1 VVQFA
6 TMFLTIF
13 SLFII
18 NIYGFEG
25 IDVDYTTA
33 IYRNNKLYVYE
44 PYDVDLDWAGLTIY
58 NLKDGLISDIETR
71 LINLTN
77 TNSAYTPQFLQLPET
92 LPDKR
97 SDELWMIGGISDQV
111 LRNNTIS
118 KDNWSCEIVNDS
130 ELEFNDD
137 FIPMPPFDNFP
148 KSGFSQTIVNNNNN
162 PELYIIGGLVY
173 SKELNTTL
181 ITNYFFKYE
190 FSTRRWSDLS
200 ETTKSILQPRAL
212 HRVVEVNN
220 SLILIGGIQNNKTL
234 DAKFEHTLPSNNET
248 TTSDINTI
256 YKFDLTYQK
265 WTNVETK
272 LNKDSNIYRNGT
284 AVGSSFDV
292 YKGKIISYTA
302 LANYEGEYFEP
313 QIGILDYNTW
323 EWEWH
328 DVKTEVGTDNSL
340 FLEYHNTLIIND
352 QLILVHGNF

>member
-1 VVQFA
+1 
-6 TMFLTIF
+6 MFLTII

-44 PYDVDLDWAGLTIY
+44 PYDVDLDWTGLTIY
-58 NLKDGLISDIETR
+58 NLKDGLISDIESR

-77 TNSAYTPQFLQLPET
+77 SNSAYAPQFLQLPET
-92 LPDKR
+92 LTDKR
-97 SDELWMIGGISDQV
+97 SNELWIIGGISDKE
-111 LRNNTIS
+111 LKNNTIS
-118 KDNWSCEIVNDS
+118 KENWSGEIINDS

-162 PELYIIGGLVY
+162 LELYIIGGLVY

-190 FSTRRWSDLS
+190 FSTRKWSDLS
-200 ETTKSILQPRAL
+200 EATKSILQPRYL
-212 HRVVEVNN
+212 HTVVEVDN
-220 SLILIGGIQNNKTL
+220 SLILVGGIQNNKTL
-234 DAKFEHTLPSNNET
+234 NGNFEHEVSVKDEVDV
-248 TTSDINTI
+248 SDINTI
-256 YKFDLTYQK
+256 FKFDLKDQK
-265 WTNVETK
+265 WTTVNTK
-272 LNKDSNIYRNGT
+272 LNKDPSIYRNGKVT
-284 AVGSSFDV
+284 GPSIDI
-292 YKGKIISYTA
+292 YDGKIVSYA
-302 LANYEGEYFEP
+302 SVYNYKDELFEP
-313 QIGILDYNTW
+313 QIGILDYKTW

-328 DVKTEVGTDNSL
+328 QIKNNIGIDNSL
-340 FLEYHNTLIIND
+340 LLAYHNSLIIND